1 MLALY
6 DLMEDKVVQ
15 KYITFSNIIS
25 CEQLSLMIPIPKT
38 TWFWVFDHL
47 CFHPLRTMWLLNLL
61 LIILKIKK
69 VEMYG
74 SLILLVICNLTQF
87 SGVHLSVLVPSASN
101 DAISLMTVS
110 KNSVKNWSFFFLRPC
125 CKMIILCYFNS

>member
-1 MLALY
+1 MCILGSSTSSSALGLAMLARCGKTQLNSLSSCNLDGERHFLLWGELPMLTLY

-15 KYITFSNIIS
+15 KYITFSNLIS

-47 CFHPLRTMWLLNLL
+47 CFHPLRTMWQLNLV

-74 SLILLVICNLTQF
+74 SLILLVIL
-87 SGVHLSVLVPSASN
+87 
-101 DAISLMTVS
+101 
-110 KNSVKNWSFFFLRPC
+110 
-125 CKMIILCYFNS
+125 